1 MCGLPRGR
9 LKVRGNQQ
17 IGSPSTGQPT
27 TWLGP
32 ELGATEL
39 GVTELGVTELA
50 EAVFGT
56 RPIPAQVDPAT

>member
-1 MCGLPRGR
+1 VCGLPRGR
-9 LKVRGNQQ
+9 LKVRRNQQ

-27 TWLGP
+27 IWSGP
-32 ELGATEL
+32 EL